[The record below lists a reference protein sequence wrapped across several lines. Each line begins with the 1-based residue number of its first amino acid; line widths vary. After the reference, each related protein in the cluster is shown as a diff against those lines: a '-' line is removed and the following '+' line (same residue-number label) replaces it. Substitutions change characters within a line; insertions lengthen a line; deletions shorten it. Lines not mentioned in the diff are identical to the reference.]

1 MVTRDEIKII
11 GVIEPYGF
19 ETSRKED
26 WYQVG
31 LLDGME
37 AADAEP
43 DVTKLWHDITEEP
56 EEASILYLT
65 KNNNVGTIKNG
76 TTHKWNWYIEKY
88 SIKKWAYVDNIIPK
102 I

>member
-19 ETSRKED
+19 ETSREED

-65 KNNNVGTIKNG
+65 KNSNVGTIKNV
-76 TTHKWNWYIEKY
+76 TTHKWNWYIKKY